1 MASSYASVI
10 PVRTPAAALATPPAP
25 SAKIETT
32 SGFPIVPALMRYLL
46 VFLSLAGLVVATLA
60 LRIHYSN
67 ATEPCSINEH
77 WDCGIV
83 NHSSYSEVA
92 HIPVAAVG
100 MAGYLVLA
108 VLSFMRRRILL
119 FSGAV
124 VGFAFALHLSSIER
138 DVLQVWCLYCV
149 ISQGIIALILLLS
162 LAWMIAHEVSKR
174 RATQAA
180 T

>member
-1 MASSYASVI
+1 
-10 PVRTPAAALATPPAP
+10 
-25 SAKIETT
+25 
-32 SGFPIVPALMRYLL
+32 MRYLL
-46 VFLSLAGLVVATLA
+46 VFLSLAGVVIASLA
-60 LRIHYSN
+60 LRIHYST

-100 MAGYLVLA
+100 IAGYLVLG
-108 VLSFMRRRILL
+108 VLSFMRKRILL
-119 FSGAV
+119 FAAAV
-124 VGFAFALHLSSIER
+124 LGFAFALHLSSVER
-138 DVLQVWCLYCV
+138 DILQVWCLYCV

-162 LAWMIAHEVSKR
+162 LAWLIAHEMSKR

-180 T
+180 SS